1 MLCPEAVHHP
11 VYFFDVKNEMSK
23 SQNSSQQNPDT
34 KPQTSTGGSELD
46 IECGELN
53 DTDAIFSNINKFVD
67 EILAKS
73 ETDEAKSAVLEFVE
87 AASTTAITEYSFRNQ
102 MILYLQL
109 KARDPE
115 YRNNAHHFTG
125 YKTWQT
131 EHNRHVKEGE
141 SGYNILAPRIGHICP
156 ECGNTPNYHTNG
168 WIDCKRA
175 GTDPSAWDINP
186 TEAWSEG
193 VYMFRKTTTFAYQQT
208 KPLDDVPEEEVFQP
222 LDERET
228 LPDIN
233 KDIEKVETLIETIL
247 EASENAS
254 FSTLDEP
261 INATIGD
268 AGTYTELITN
278 GVSKNGEIHVT
289 KQDDSKKV
297 LRTLIHEI
305 AHEINHHKED
315 QNLPKKVKEVE
326 AELIAYVVCRSF
338 GFTPP
343 TSDLYI
349 ASWVEHANNKKTESS
364 PNDTNTAPDSNGSD
378 GQETARDIIKGRLDS
393 VQSTASD
400 IITTVRTE
408 R

>member
-1 MLCPEAVHHP
+1 
-11 VYFFDVKNEMSK
+11 MSK
-23 SQNSSQQNPDT
+23 SQNTSQQNPDT
-34 KPQTSTGGSELD
+34 KPQTSTKESKLD
-46 IECGELN
+46 IECDELN
-53 DTDAIFSNINKFVD
+53 DVDAIFSNINKFVD
-67 EILAKS
+67 EIQTKAESDK
-73 ETDEAKSAVLEFVE
+73 AKSAVLDFVE
-87 AASTTAITEYSFRNQ
+87 AASTTAITGYSFRNQ

-141 SGYNILAPRIGHICP
+141 SGYSILAPRTGLICP
-156 ECGNTPNYHTNG
+156 ECGNTPNYHTNE

-175 GTDPSAWDINP
+175 GTDPSTWDINP
-186 TEAWSEG
+186 TEEWSEG

-233 KDIEKVETLIETIL
+233 KNTEKAKTLIETIL

-268 AGTYTELITN
+268 ASTYTELITN
-278 GVSKNGEIHVT
+278 GVSKDGEIHVT
-289 KQDDSKKV
+289 KQDDSRKV
-297 LRTLIHEI
+297 LKTLLHEI
-305 AHEINHHKED
+305 AHEINHHKEN

-349 ASWVEHANNKKTESS
+349 ASWVEHANNEETQSMRDNS
-364 PNDTNTAPDSNGSD
+364 NVTSDSDDSD
-378 GQETARDIIKGRLDS
+378 GQETARDIIKERLDA

-408 R
+408 Q